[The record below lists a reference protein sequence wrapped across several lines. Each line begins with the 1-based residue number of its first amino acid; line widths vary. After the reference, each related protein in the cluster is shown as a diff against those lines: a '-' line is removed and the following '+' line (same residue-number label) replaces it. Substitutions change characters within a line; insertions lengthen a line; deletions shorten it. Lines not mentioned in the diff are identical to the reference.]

1 MADMSIMMP
10 PSHEPEPPEL
20 WPPERTAVSRP
31 CSRAKLTASMTS
43 AVPLQRA
50 ISAGRLSN
58 MPFQMSRA
66 AS

>member
-1 MADMSIMMP
+1 MPDRSIMMP

-20 WPPERTAVSRP
+20 WPPERIAVSSP
-31 CSRAKLTASMTS
+31 LSRAKSTAAMTS
-43 AVPLQRA
+43 AVPLQLA

-58 MPFQMSRA
+58 MPFQLSRA